1 MDLFPPTKSV
11 VSPTYDILCEAI
23 DSIVKNEQ
31 EFPKSSESKN
41 GYH

>member
-1 MDLFPPTKSV
+1 MDLIDSKIRI

>member
-23 DSIVKNEQ
+23 DSIE
-31 EFPKSSESKN
+31 N
-41 GYH
+41 GTKCYTNGTYTLVITS